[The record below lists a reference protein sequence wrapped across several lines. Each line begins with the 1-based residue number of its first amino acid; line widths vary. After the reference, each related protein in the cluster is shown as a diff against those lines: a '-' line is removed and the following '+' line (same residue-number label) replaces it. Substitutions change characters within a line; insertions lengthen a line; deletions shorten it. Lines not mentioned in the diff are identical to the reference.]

1 MGKIDIAQHNYLS
14 NPRRFAD
21 IWNGIA
27 FNGKQVINWKD
38 LSDIDSTQTYFKN
51 TIALKKTADLIK
63 KWTST
68 GQELAILITE
78 NQDIIDYSLPV
89 RVMFEEA
96 LSYHAQA
103 MDITRKNRDR
113 FKKKHSEN
121 QAFQEEKTISAGEY
135 LYMFHEDDKLKPV
148 AALVLYWG
156 TEHWNG
162 STTLHGMIDFS
173 AIKPEDRDL
182 LKQFIPDYTIK
193 VIDMNNISDDTNPFQ
208 DPGLRSL
215 VGLLNKRNDKDALIN
230 FTSQN
235 SGKMDSETQD
245 LAVLM
250 LGSDKLKKY
259 YDKIT
264 KEGASDD
271 KMCKA
276 IDDLIKD
283 SEYKGRLEGKI
294 EGKLE
299 GKIEGKIEGKSEG
312 EIQTYVRIINDGVYT
327 IEQAASNTNLSV
339 KDFIAKAESFG
350 FTIKNKPVSYEQ

>member
-1 MGKIDIAQHNYLS
+1 
-14 NPRRFAD
+14 
-21 IWNGIA
+21 
-27 FNGKQVINWKD
+27 
-38 LSDIDSTQTYFKN
+38 
-51 TIALKKTADLIK
+51 
-63 KWTST
+63 
-68 GQELAILITE
+68 
-78 NQDIIDYSLPV
+78 
-89 RVMFEEA
+89 
-96 LSYHAQA
+96 
-103 MDITRKNRDR
+103 
-113 FKKKHSEN
+113 
-121 QAFQEEKTISAGEY
+121 
-135 LYMFHEDDKLKPV
+135 
-148 AALVLYWG
+148 
-156 TEHWNG
+156 
-162 STTLHGMIDFS
+162 
-173 AIKPEDRDL
+173 
-182 LKQFIPDYTIK
+182 
-193 VIDMNNISDDTNPFQ
+193 MNNISDDTNPFQ

-230 FTSQN
+230 FASQN

-250 LGSDKLKKY
+250 LGSDKLKKH

-294 EGKLE
+294 EGKPE

-339 KDFIAKAESFG
+339 KDFIAKAESLG